1 MMDRRITMN
10 DNAVSNFT
18 CQECGGHNLIVT
30 HVWSILA
37 GPDSENWQEWGL
49 LKANHLWRYTFKE
62 KIDKEEDDDDEG
74 GQGDY
79 GEFAE
84 DDSDSEPEEYEVF
97 RPESDSESDEFFIN
111 CAGCDREIEFGWSK
125 PDRGGRIFPVE
136 CTDFVPGKFWPE
148 PRYFDSW
155 QKKHWLRTGE
165 D

>member
-10 DNAVSNFT
+10 DNEVSNFT

-30 HVWSILA
+30 HFWSILA
-37 GPDSENWQEWGL
+37 GPDTENWHEWGL
-49 LKANHLWRYTFKE
+49 LKNNHLWRYAFRE
-62 KIDKEEDDDDEG
+62 KIENDEDEG
-74 GQGDY
+74 DDVERGDY

-97 RPESDSESDEFFIN
+97 EPENDSESDEFYVN
-111 CAGCDREIEFGWSK
+111 CAGCDREIEFGWSQ

-155 QKKHWLRTGE
+155 QQKHWLRTGE

>member
-1 MMDRRITMN
+1 MN
-10 DNAVSNFT
+10 DKQHWRFT
-18 CQECGGHNLIVT
+18 CKTCEGHKLTVT

-37 GPDSENWQEWGL
+37 GPDSESWQEWGL
-49 LKANHLWRYTFKE
+49 LKNNHLWRYAFKE
-62 KIDKEEDDDDEG
+62 KIGNEEDEDDEVER
-74 GQGDY
+74 GDY

-97 RPESDSESDEFFIN
+97 EPENDSESDEFYVN
-111 CAGCDREIEFGWSK
+111 CAGCDREVEFGWSQ

-155 QKKHWLRTGE
+155 QQKHWLRTGE